1 MLQTLGFTAIAGL
14 GGGFTI
20 GSFGGGGLVVG
31 AGGLTVGLTGTIGF
45 SVSVLG
51 TGGHTLFSNFTVAFC
66 LSTDSS
72 HSVGDVIPSAPEQKD
87 LSKSVGG

>member
-1 MLQTLGFTAIAGL
+1 MAGF
-14 GGGFTI
+14 GGGFTR

-51 TGGHTLFSNFTVAFC
+51 TGGQTRFSNLTV
-66 LSTDSS
+66 LTE
-72 HSVGDVIPSAPEQKD
+72 GLSAPASDE
-87 LSKSVGG
+87 LAS

>member
-14 GGGFTI
+14 GGGLTM

-45 SVSVLG
+45 SVSVFFCFYMYSLL
-51 TGGHTLFSNFTVAFC
+51 LF
-66 LSTDSS
+66 
-72 HSVGDVIPSAPEQKD
+72 HQM
-87 LSKSVGG
+87 